1 MSSLQTKPIV
11 IQLLGGFSVRVEG
24 VDRTGE
30 IGYSKPKH
38 LLSVLAL
45 AHERSWSRAALSELL
60 WPHGN
65 GDSRANLRQ
74 ALCVLRRLLASAGQ
88 ALVTTSGAVALDFRL
103 VEVDAMVLL
112 GMGEYG
118 DLPLKDRLVF
128 DRGELLE
135 HLPPVAGTGLNAWR
149 ISWQS
154 RLAQEISRCRQQYI
168 LSLTRRGAIDEAL
181 AGARKWVSLHP
192 GDELAHRNLIRLL
205 RDAGSREAALR
216 AYEHCAAVMGEYY
229 ETEPSAETRALL
241 QTGAAVRDVPAVA
254 PDTEGR
260 WASGPVAILALAVSQ
275 DDDGDRR
282 NAGAVDRLQNAREH
296 LLQLVSGR
304 GGLVCAGADGSI
316 SITFGYPDTCES
328 PADAAARLACD
339 LRRYAP
345 PRNAILGM
353 GIHADLAT
361 LDGDSADGAIMLIG
375 QRAIRLA
382 YLAGVDETLVSDTA
396 GAQLHDRYVI
406 TTEERYGLRV
416 GVLDCTSEAP
426 PVHRMFGRAAEFDI
440 LVRRWSE
447 ITASGRGRT
456 LLLHGERGV
465 GKTLLMTVFSEY
477 ARRAGGVV
485 RMLECRQENS
495 QRGLHPVYDY
505 LVRHVLDAA
514 GTATLALSEAD
525 KEVARLVESLG
536 YRAGLDRHTSASIHE
551 QVLRPAS
558 PRQRGQGAD
567 AAPSEGVLHAV
578 TALLLQRERAG
589 QPMLLVI
596 DNLQW
601 ADRATRELTA
611 RLARLVEGAPV
622 MLIAV
627 ARAPSMDLPTATAVH
642 VEPLTSAAMVELV
655 NARARGKRLAPK
667 IRRHI
672 VEGACG
678 IPLRAEQMVRDF
690 PLDGSEADLSAS
702 GTCDPAEGGA
712 GLRSRAVP
720 SLNLD

>member
-1 MSSLQTKPIV
+1 MSQLQTKAIV
-11 IQLLGGFSVRVEG
+11 IQLLGGFSIRVDG
-24 VDRTGE
+24 VDRTDE

-38 LLSVLAL
+38 LLAVLAL
-45 AHERSWSRAALSELL
+45 AHERVWSRAALSELL
-60 WPHGN
+60 WPQGN
-65 GDSRANLRQ
+65 GDGRANLRQ

-88 ALVTTSGAVALDFRL
+88 ALLTTSGTVALDFRL

-118 DLPLKDRLVF
+118 DLSLKDRLVF

-149 ISWQS
+149 VSWQS
-154 RLAQEISRCRQQYI
+154 RLAQEVSRCRQQYI
-168 LSLTRRGAIDEAL
+168 VSLTRRGAMDEAL

-241 QTGAAVRDVPAVA
+241 QAGAPLRDTPAA
-254 PDTEGR
+254 PANTQGQ

-275 DDDGDRR
+275 DDDGQSRC
-282 NAGAVDRLQNAREH
+282 AVDRLQNTREH

-304 GGLVCAGADGSI
+304 GGLVSAGADGSI
-316 SITFGYPDTCES
+316 SITFGYPESCES

-339 LRRYAP
+339 LRRFAP
-345 PRNAILGM
+345 PRDAILGM
-353 GIHADLAT
+353 GIHADLAA

-382 YLAGVDETLVSDTA
+382 YLAGMGETLVSDTA
-396 GAQLHDRYVI
+396 SAQLHDRYVI
-406 TTEERYGLRV
+406 SPDERYGLRV
-416 GVLDCTSEAP
+416 GVLDCAAEAP

-447 ITASGRGRT
+447 ITTSGRGRT
-456 LLLHGERGV
+456 MLLHGERGV
-465 GKTLLMTVFSEY
+465 GKTLLMSVFSEY

-485 RMLECRQENS
+485 RVLECRQENR
-495 QRGLHPVYDY
+495 QRSLHPVYDY
-505 LVRHVLDAA
+505 LVRHVLDSAGAA
-514 GTATLALSEAD
+514 SLALSEAD

-551 QVLRPAS
+551 QVLRPAT
-558 PRQRGQGAD
+558 PRQRGQGSD
-567 AAPSEGVLHAV
+567 AGPTEGVLHAV
-578 TALLLQRERAG
+578 TALLLQRERSG
-589 QPMLLVI
+589 QPMLLVV

-601 ADRATRELTA
+601 ADRATQELIA
-611 RLARLVEGAPV
+611 RLARLVETSPV
-622 MLIAV
+622 MLVMA
-627 ARAPSMDLPTATAVH
+627 ARAPSTDLPSAAAVH
-642 VEPLTSAAMVELV
+642 VEPLSSAAMVELV

-690 PLDGSEADLSAS
+690 PLDGSEADLTLA
-702 GTCDPAEGGA
+702 GGCDPAEGNA

-720 SLNLD
+720 SMNLD